1 MKNKNFI
8 IIVIGQI
15 ISLFGNAIQRFSMS
29 LYLLEFTGSTA
40 TFANI
45 LAISTIPYI
54 LFAPIAGTLSD
65 RVNKKKIMVY
75 LDFFC
80 SALIGGYAIILLNG
94 RDHEVIVAVVM
105 FMLSI
110 CFTLYGPAV
119 TASIPQI
126 VEEDKLTSANGVINQ
141 VGSIVNF
148 AGPILAGVLYG
159 IVGIKAIVIINAI
172 SFFVSAIMELFL
184 DIPDVVVSE
193 EVESKL
199 QSKVESNNVVTLEKN
214 AVPTEVESKVGLND
228 VVTLEKNIVTTEL
241 ATTMLDSRT
250 SELEERVAASLRSEE
265 NEEVAV
271 ISENAKDIIKG
282 NKEVV
287 TVSEVIKENKEA
299 KIKFEN
305 IKGNSDKS
313 KILSMEFIK
322 NSFIDMGKTFKYL
335 SKDKKVV
342 LGIIASYALCNIFLV
357 PVLTILA
364 PYFINIFLGL
374 PSEIY
379 GIVEG
384 ICVLGMILGG
394 FWISVKP
401 NMFKIKKVHYT
412 YFPMVAG
419 VILMSTLGGIKANN
433 YTIAF
438 LFAIGGLAIMM
449 SLSLSNVLT
458 LTFIQKEVPL
468 EMLGRVSAFSTAIA
482 TISVAPGQL
491 LYGQIIDTGMPIGV
505 ILLITAIANIALIMF
520 VKWNVREVK

>member
-54 LFAPIAGTLSD
+54 LFAPIAGMLSD

-80 SALIGGYAIILLNG
+80 SFLIGGYAIILLNG
-94 RDHEVIVAVVM
+94 RDHEVIVAIVM

-119 TASIPQI
+119 TSSIPQI

-172 SFFVSAIMELFL
+172 SFFASAIMELFL
-184 DIPDVVVSE
+184 DIPDLVVNE
-193 EVESKL
+193 DVESKL

-228 VVTLEKNIVTTEL
+228 VVTLEKNIVTTEV
-241 ATTMLDSRT
+241 AVSTLDIKESAKVT
-250 SELEERVAASLRSEE
+250 
-265 NEEVAV
+265 V
-271 ISENAKDIIKG
+271 ISEKVKEDIRGK
-282 NKEVV
+282 KESAIA
-287 TVSEVIKENKEA
+287 SEVIKENKKA
-299 KIKFEN
+299 TMAYEN
-305 IKGNSDKS
+305 IKGTAKREE
-313 KILSMEFIK
+313 KVLSIEFIK

-335 SKDKKVV
+335 SKEKKVV

-412 YFPMVAG
+412 YLPMVAG

-468 EMLGRVSAFSTAIA
+468 EMLGRVSAFSTAVA

-491 LYGQIIDTGMPIGV
+491 LYGQIIDTGMPIGL
-505 ILLITAIANIALIMF
+505 ILLITAIANIVLVMF
-520 VKWNVREVK
+520 VKWNVREIK

>member
-54 LFAPIAGTLSD
+54 LFAPIAGMLSD

-80 SALIGGYAIILLNG
+80 SFLIGGYAIILLNG
-94 RDHEVIVAVVM
+94 RDHEVIVAIVM

-119 TASIPQI
+119 TSSIPQI

-172 SFFVSAIMELFL
+172 SFFASAIMELFL
-184 DIPDVVVSE
+184 DIPDLVVNE
-193 EVESKL
+193 D
-199 QSKVESNNVVTLEKN
+199 VESNNVVTLEKN

-228 VVTLEKNIVTTEL
+228 VVTLEKNIVTTE
-241 ATTMLDSRT
+241 
-250 SELEERVAASLRSEE
+250 
-265 NEEVAV
+265 VAV
-271 ISENAKDIIKG
+271 SALDIKESAKVTIISEKAKEDIRGK
-282 NKEVV
+282 KEAAIA
-287 TVSEVIKENKEA
+287 SEGIKENKKA
-299 KIKFEN
+299 TMASEN
-305 IKGNSDKS
+305 IKGTAKREE
-313 KILSMEFIK
+313 KILSIEFIK

-335 SKDKKVV
+335 SKEKKVV

-412 YFPMVAG
+412 YLPMVAG
-419 VILMSTLGGIKANN
+419 VILMSTLDGIKANN

-468 EMLGRVSAFSTAIA
+468 EMLGRVSAFSTAVA

-491 LYGQIIDTGMPIGV
+491 LYGQIIDTGMPIGL
-505 ILLITAIANIALIMF
+505 ILLITAIANIVLVMF
-520 VKWNVREVK
+520 VKWNVREIN